1 MNLQDMV
8 KLSSALSR
16 TDLQADESSV
26 VASSASVTM
35 DPVSSGASS
44 ETFESNAAVGPAAP
58 GDSPPL
64 DAAAT
69 QRPALP
75 DASARLASDATVLSP
90 DAEKTATAASSGIVN
105 RRITC
110 HMTP

>member
-1 MNLQDMV
+1 MD
-8 KLSSALSR
+8 SA
-16 TDLQADESSV
+16 
-26 VASSASVTM
+26 
-35 DPVSSGASS
+35 SSGASS

-105 RRITC
+105 RRITYP
-110 HMTP
+110 MTPSRPRNPAGACERGSAPYSDRIAYVSPP